1 MSYQSQ
7 STARRHEALTSVG
20 ESLSCQSMRMTTQV
34 GLRELLP
41 YVMSLILCRHLIG
54 WKSSIARA
62 SLPIQIFTYN

>member
-1 MSYQSQ
+1 
-7 STARRHEALTSVG
+7 
-20 ESLSCQSMRMTTQV
+20 MRMTTQV